1 MSRPRHRWWGYAKN
15 CVRDYPAL
23 RAAAEHARKPENRLR
38 PEDRRELRAVEAAAA
53 ETAALPD
60 GPLRMELIER
70 VYWKKTHSLQGAAM
84 RVNVSYATAKR
95 WHRQFITAVGRRL
108 RLM

>member
-53 ETAALPD
+53 EKELPD
-60 GPLRMELIER
+60 VPSTDGT
-70 VYWKKTHSLQGAAM
+70 YGLQLVMDTGEGTLTWEAAEEE
-84 RVNVSYATAKR
+84 T
-95 WHRQFITAVGRRL
+95 TPGT
-108 RLM
+108 